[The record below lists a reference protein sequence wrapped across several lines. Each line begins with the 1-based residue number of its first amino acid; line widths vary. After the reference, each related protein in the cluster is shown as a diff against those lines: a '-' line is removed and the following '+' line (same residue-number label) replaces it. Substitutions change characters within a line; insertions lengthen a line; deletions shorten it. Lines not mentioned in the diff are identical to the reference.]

1 VFDDRFTE
9 GRVLRTLAEGV
20 DGSNNGLAV
29 TMPAKRL
36 GEINT
41 GTPGVVALT
50 VTATPPGGTLIM
62 LK

>member
-1 VFDDRFTE
+1 M
-9 GRVLRTLAEGV
+9 LWTLAEGV

-29 TMPAKRL
+29 TMPAKWL
-36 GEINT
+36 GEIDT